1 MGNYTRVYAGEDV
14 SYYARMRHQMRR
26 HTKVF
31 PASPSGDRIRKESG
45 SSDSMPSHSPQIGAA
60 GFSLIELMI
69 VVAVI
74 GIISILAVPNFMRTR
89 LFANETSA
97 IASLRVIV
105 TSEITYASTVGN
117 GSFGSTQK
125 LLDNGLIDAAL
136 GSGTKD
142 GYNLTLTA
150 DGSTGF
156 TVIAVPITIGSTG
169 QRGFYADQTGAIR
182 YTGDGSAPTQ
192 ASPVLG
198 TESAP
203 EEETD
208 AD

>member
-1 MGNYTRVYAGEDV
+1 MLRQTDLIPVSACGNR
-14 SYYARMRHQMRR
+14 
-26 HTKVF
+26 F
-31 PASPSGDRIRKESG
+31 RKESG
-45 SSDSMPSHSPQIGAA
+45 SSGSMPSHSPQGGAA

-74 GIISILAVPNFMRTR
+74 GIISILAVPNFMSSR

-117 GSFGSTQK
+117 GSFGDSAK
-125 LLDNGLIDAAL
+125 LVEEGLIDAAL

-150 DGSTGF
+150 DGSSGF
-156 TVIAVPITIGSTG
+156 TVTAVPVTVGSTG
-169 QRGFYADQTGAIR
+169 QRGFFADQTGVIR
-182 YTGDGSAPTQ
+182 YSEDGSAPTA
-192 ASPVLG
+192 ASPILG
-198 TESAP
+198 TEAGP
-203 EEETD
+203 D
-208 AD
+208 D

>member
-1 MGNYTRVYAGEDV
+1 MLHRTRIFPV
-14 SYYARMRHQMRR
+14 SDC
-26 HTKVF
+26 
-31 PASPSGDRIRKESG
+31 GDRIRKESG
-45 SSDSMPSHSPQIGAA
+45 SSDSMPSHSPRNGAA

-74 GIISILAVPNFMRTR
+74 GIISILAVPNFMSAR

-97 IASLRVIV
+97 IASLRVTV

-117 GSFGSTQK
+117 GSFASTEELVAQ
-125 LLDNGLIDAAL
+125 GLIDSAL

-150 DGSTGF
+150 DGTSGF
-156 TVIAVPITIGSTG
+156 TVTAVPITVGSTG
-169 QRGFYADQTGAIR
+169 QRGFYADQTGVIR
-182 YTGDGSAPTQ
+182 YSGDGSAPTA
-192 ASPVLG
+192 ASPALG
-198 TESAP
+198 TETPAT

-208 AD
+208 SD

>member
-1 MGNYTRVYAGEDV
+1 MLRRTNLFPVSGCGN
-14 SYYARMRHQMRR
+14 
-26 HTKVF
+26 
-31 PASPSGDRIRKESG
+31 RIRMESG
-45 SSDSMPSHSPQIGAA
+45 SSGSMPSHSPQNGAA

-74 GIISILAVPNFMRTR
+74 GIISILAVPNFMRSR

-117 GSFGSTQK
+117 GSFGTTDELVSQ
-125 LLDNGLIDAAL
+125 GLVDAAL

-150 DGSTGF
+150 DGSSGF
-156 TVIAVPITIGSTG
+156 TVTAVPVTVGTTG
-169 QRGFYADQTGAIR
+169 QRGFFADQTGVIR
-182 YTGDGSAPTQ
+182 YSADGSAPTA

-198 TESAP
+198 TEAEAE
-203 EEETD
+203 EEETTEE
-208 AD
+208 

>member
-1 MGNYTRVYAGEDV
+1 MDTRT
-14 SYYARMRHQMRR
+14 RTF
-26 HTKVF
+26 HTMQGRNTSEVEITMLHRNKVF
-31 PASPSGDRIRKESG
+31 PASHGGNRIRKESG
-45 SSDSMPSHSPQIGAA
+45 SFDSMPSHSPQNGAA

-74 GIISILAVPNFMRTR
+74 GIISILAIPNFMRSR

-117 GSFGSTQK
+117 GSFGSTEELVAQ
-125 LLDNGLIDAAL
+125 GLIDAAL

-142 GYNLTLTA
+142 GYNLTLTP

-156 TVIAVPITIGSTG
+156 TVVAIPITAGSTG
-169 QRGFYADQTGAIR
+169 QRGFFADQTGVIR
-182 YTGDGSAPTQ
+182 YSEDGSAPTQ

-198 TESAP
+198 TEGGSGGGTAT
-203 EEETD
+203 E
-208 AD
+208 

>member
-1 MGNYTRVYAGEDV
+1 MLHRT
-14 SYYARMRHQMRR
+14 Q
-26 HTKVF
+26 VF
-31 PASPSGDRIRKESG
+31 PVSHCGDRIRKESG
-45 SSDSMPSHSPQIGAA
+45 SSDSMPSHSPQNGAA

-74 GIISILAVPNFMRTR
+74 GIISILAVPNFMRSR

-117 GSFGSTQK
+117 GSFASTDELVAQ
-125 LLDNGLIDAAL
+125 GLIDAAL

-150 DGSTGF
+150 DGSSGF
-156 TVIAVPITIGSTG
+156 TIIAVPITAGTTG
-169 QRGFYADQTGAIR
+169 QRGFYADQTGVIR
-182 YTGDGSAPTQ
+182 YSDDGSAPTQ

-198 TESAP
+198 TESAAD
-203 EEETD
+203 EE
-208 AD
+208 